1 MDLTNNDKR
10 QKRLARN
17 KESAKKS
24 RNRKKH
30 YQEFL
35 ENKVKTL
42 SQEANLLRQQLF
54 LKSEKL
60 ELSSP
65 EEADVKKNIDVI
77 SEKLTSACD
86 QRKAHVKF
94 IIDEVVSVMIPS
106 HAKLL
111 MMACQNP
118 NINVPEFS
126 NEQLTLIRDL
136 QPVIIQEQN
145 KLKEVVN
152 ELKKV
157 REDLE
162 NMLEWAGELPQQLL
176 NFLSM
181 DKLTE
186 LLKSETL

>member
-65 EEADVKKNIDVI
+65 KEADVKKNIDFI

>member
-65 EEADVKKNIDVI
+65 KEADVKKNIDVI